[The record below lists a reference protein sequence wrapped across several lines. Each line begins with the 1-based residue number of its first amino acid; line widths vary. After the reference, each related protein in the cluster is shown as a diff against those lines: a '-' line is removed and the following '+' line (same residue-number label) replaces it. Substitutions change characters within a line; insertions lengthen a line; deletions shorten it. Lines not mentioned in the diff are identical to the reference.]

1 MKPAK
6 MRSIA
11 PPPTSSVRRAV
22 REELLAAAGALM
34 TERDTL
40 EISLVEI
47 GERAGANT
55 AMVKYYFGNKEG
67 LLVAL
72 LERDAQHTL
81 EQLLRLLA
89 MDLDPAEKMRRHLK
103 GMLKTYFQRPYINR
117 LLLLVLHNQTP
128 ERRQEIADRFTRPL
142 TEAYRQLID
151 EGVAAGLFRQ
161 LDPMFLYF
169 QAVGICEQLF
179 SAHILLPTIYGV
191 EALDRVGQG
200 RFIEQTI
207 DIFMAGI
214 RRASPRDEAAS
225 SHAPARPD

>member
-1 MKPAK
+1 MHGEP
-6 MRSIA
+6 SLSA
-11 PPPTSSVRRAV
+11 PSTALVRRDV
-22 REELLAAAGALM
+22 REELLEAASALM

-40 EISLVEI
+40 DLSLIDI

-67 LLVAL
+67 LFVAL

-81 EQLLRLLA
+81 EQLLRPLS
-89 MDLDPAEKMRRHLK
+89 MTIDPAEKMRRHLN
-103 GMLKTYFQRPYINR
+103 GMLRTYFHRPYINR
-117 LLLLVLHNQTP
+117 LLLQVLHHQSQ
-128 ERRQEIADRFTRPL
+128 ERRQEIVDRFTRPL

-151 EGVAAGLFRQ
+151 EGVAAGLFRP

-179 SAHILLPTIYGV
+179 SARILLPTVFKV
-191 EALDRVGQG
+191 EQFDRSQQE
-200 RFIEQTI
+200 RFIAQTI

-214 RRASPRDEAAS
+214 ARTPPSAAEARSKAL
-225 SHAPARPD
+225 ATDR